1 MKLTAF
7 RWLVLLLLLPVL
19 GWAQQLEWVR
29 NPQYRLQYQVPS
41 NWQQVRQATDT
52 TLALTHLSPDKTL
65 LLYIAK
71 LHGAAARMTPAQA
84 LFHLTE
90 QFGVPVNK
98 QYATTY
104 NGIRFVET
112 TGMGT
117 LQGQRLRYDAMAATH
132 QGHVL
137 LIYVSAPPD
146 AFFTHEALLT
156 SILHSMAPYRGK

>member
-1 MKLTAF
+1 MKAF
-7 RWLVLLLLLPVL
+7 PLLLLFVL
-19 GWAQQLEWVR
+19 LSVPSWSQQMERVR

-41 NWQQVRQATDT
+41 NWQQHRQATDT
-52 TLALTHLSPDKTL
+52 TLALTHLSPEQDL
-65 LLYIAK
+65 VLYIGK
-71 LHGAAARMTPAQA
+71 LQGAAARMTPAQA

-104 NGIRFVET
+104 NGIKFLET

-117 LQGQRLRYDAMAATH
+117 LQGQAMRYDAMAATH

-146 AFFTHEALLT
+146 AFFTHEALLS

>member
-1 MKLTAF
+1 MKTF
-7 RWLVLLLLLPVL
+7 RLVLLLLALPCAA
-19 GWAQQLEWVR
+19 WAQQLEWVR

-52 TLALTHLSPDKTL
+52 TLALTHLSPDQSL
-65 LLYIAK
+65 LLYIGK
-71 LHGAAARMTPAQA
+71 LQGAAARMTPAQA

-98 QYATTY
+98 QYATSY
-104 NGIRFVET
+104 NGIKFLET

-117 LQGQRLRYDAMAATH
+117 LQGRALRYDAMAATH

-156 SILHSMAPYRGK
+156 SILHSMAPYRGR